1 MAKAFINDIYPFF
14 ENDLTYQNLKNSR
27 TKEDAMTS
35 HFLPWNGYPENKG
48 VMLKQFCY
56 PFLILTL

>member
-35 HFLPWNGYPENKG
+35 HISYLGMDIRKIKES
-48 VMLKQFCY
+48 C
-56 PFLILTL
+56 